1 MCWVVTDIPVWQ
13 HPILQSVLF
22 ILGAAHCLGP
32 EPLHSHLEPLAPEH
46 IKTQNCSLHSGILV
60 LHNSKYKKKLLPW
73 TIIRWELPVLFLF
86 SLSYL
91 SACSLIVLM
100 GEKVMGNSSLA
111 TLLVGS
117 SLFPSRYLLWNFNS
131 LKMSLTFRWAL
142 LTKLQNSFC
151 FMGNFELSSAISL
164 PSL

>member
-1 MCWVVTDIPVWQ
+1 MYWVVTDIPVWQ

-32 EPLHSHLEPLAPEH
+32 ESLHNHLKPLAPEH
-46 IKTQNCSLHSGILV
+46 IKAQNCLHSGILV
-60 LHNSKYKKKLLPW
+60 LHNSKYKKKNLLPW
-73 TIIRWELPVLFLF
+73 TIIRWELPVLLLF
-86 SLSYL
+86 SLSSL
-91 SACSLIVLM
+91 SACSLIVFM
-100 GEKVMGNSSLA
+100 REKVMENSSLA

-142 LTKLQNSFC
+142 LTKLHNSFC
-151 FMGNFELSSAISL
+151 FMGNFELSLAISL